1 LPQTKN
7 NFGLEP
13 VITNNQAEQ
22 IGNQMMPDL
31 KRGDYSAA
39 LLIGVTRIAQLIGAE
54 SKVQLNTVPAGPTT

>member
-1 LPQTKN
+1 
-7 NFGLEP
+7 
-13 VITNNQAEQ
+13 
-22 IGNQMMPDL
+22 MPDL